1 MANKKP
7 INRTRT
13 RIRDISGTLSD
24 TNAQTYEV
32 LLDDGDLNSTHELLE
47 FKIWP
52 VNGIVPVQ
60 YYVSGSTA
68 PTPAAGS
75 NRADINNQYAWS
87 GWVQDGESQYHK
99 YEVTD
104 DGALFVDNVYIMCIG
119 SGTGASFNYRLR
131 LRETISSD
139 TQGIIGLL
147 KQHSQDMDQE

>member
-13 RIRDISGTLSD
+13 RIRDISGTLDDS
-24 TNAQTYEV
+24 TNTYEV
-32 LLDDGDLNSTHELLE
+32 LLDDGNLNSTHELLE
-47 FKIWP
+47 FKVWP
-52 VNGIVPVQ
+52 VSTVVNVQ

-68 PTPAAGS
+68 PAPAAGS
-75 NRADINNQYAWS
+75 NRAEINNQYAWS
-87 GWVQDGESQYHK
+87 GWVQDTVEQFHK

-104 DGALFVDNVYIMCIG
+104 DGALFVDNVYIMCVG
-119 SGTGASFNYRLR
+119 PTTGAKFNYRVR

-147 KQHSQDMDQE
+147 KQHSQDMDQQ